1 MLQFRHAG
9 TVLWLVALALV
20 SWTLSQMPLADIG
33 STLSQLTWTEWSAW
47 AVVNLLV
54 VLAGN
59 TRWFM
64 LTRMARGTIG
74 FFHLLI
80 IRQAG
85 QTVSFIT
92 PGPQFGGE
100 PLQIYW
106 LYKRTGMAIHSA
118 ILSLGL
124 DRFFELWINF
134 LLLILGISLLMSMPV
149 SGPDEQTDNNWQQIL
164 LLMAGAL
171 LLLSGLA
178 MVVIRQPALLSSRL
192 EKLSARWL
200 SNPRLQ
206 AIDDHWQ
213 SLGSDLRLAISTQ
226 KPVLSMA
233 LLLSLGGWMLII
245 VEMWLV
251 LGFFDITLPA
261 SGLVLIL
268 VAMRLALLLPL
279 PGGIGT
285 LEASVFWSFQAL
297 GLPAS
302 AALGLIAIMRLRDVL
317 VLIAGVLCVRALR

>member
-1 MLQFRHAG
+1 MPGFRHAG
-9 TVLWLVALALV
+9 TLLWLVALALV

-33 STLSQLTWTEWSAW
+33 STLSQLTWTEWSVW
-47 AVVNLLV
+47 ALVNV
-54 VLAGN
+54 MVILAGN

-64 LTRMARGTIG
+64 LTRMVRGTIG

-85 QTVSFIT
+85 QTISFIT

-106 LYKRTGMAIHSA
+106 LYKRTAMAIHSA

-134 LLLILGISLLMSMPV
+134 LMLILGVMLLMSMPAL
-149 SGPDEQTDNNWQQIL
+149 GADAQDNNNWQQIL
-164 LLMAGAL
+164 LLISAAL
-171 LLLSGLA
+171 LLLSALA
-178 MVVIRQPALLSSRL
+178 LYVIRQPALLSNRL

-200 SNPRLQ
+200 SSPRLQ
-206 AIDDHWQ
+206 SIDDHWQ
-213 SLGSDLRLAISTQ
+213 SLGSDLRLAMRTQ
-226 KPVLSMA
+226 KPVLSAA
-233 LLLSLGGWMLII
+233 LLLSLGGWILII

-251 LGFFDITLPA
+251 LGFFDIQLSS

-285 LEASVFWSFQAL
+285 LEASIFWSFQAL

-302 AALGLIAIMRLRDVL
+302 AALGVIAIMRLRDVL